1 MHVDGQPSQKSALA
15 SHWASN
21 EGIVL
26 EVVVDVEVLV
36 EVVFAH
42 MPHQCLQSLKYVA
55 NLVRSHRN
63 EGKNPAVLSTVLST
77 NSAQ

>member
-42 MPHQCLQSLKYVA
+42 MPHQWV
-55 NLVRSHRN
+55 
-63 EGKNPAVLSTVLST
+63 
-77 NSAQ
+77 